1 MGGGRGGGK
10 AKVRKWAGQG
20 MREKRRKG
28 KERREE
34 EREREDEGRKE
45 EGEKTLVEI

>member
-10 AKVRKWAGQG
+10 AKLRKWGGQG
-20 MREKRRKG
+20 TREKRRKG
-28 KERREE
+28 KERRGK
-34 EREREDEGRKE
+34 EREREDEGRKG